1 MEIDIARQQ
10 ITKSVDI
17 ILGGGTDFFL
27 PKSKGGKREDGRDL
41 IKEAQ
46 EIHGYTYINTV
57 SEFRRASKLPL
68 FGLFSSKTKFDIKFN
83 QRTIWILNVTE
94 IL

>member
-1 MEIDIARQQ
+1 MEFDIARQQ

-27 PKSKGGKREDGRDL
+27 PKSKGGKREDERDL

-46 EIHGYTYINTV
+46 EIHGYTFINSI

-68 FGLFSSKTKFDIKFN
+68 FGLFSSKN
-83 QRTIWILNVTE
+83 
-94 IL
+94 